1 MGLISFDSF
10 CMSAPSVWHHTVV
23 KDRINLTEHNKA
35 VWIIT
40 QTLSNFYGNVS
51 LIIAMRDV
59 LFILITTEEQFL

>member
-1 MGLISFDSF
+1 M
-10 CMSAPSVWHHTVV
+10 WHHTVV

-51 LIIAMRDV
+51 LIIATRDV